1 MIVQPS
7 SISELE
13 AAPNFVALLAA
24 YVDEEGL
31 PGLPRYMPDVDMY
44 RRLEGAG
51 LLYAFEAREDGNLIG
66 FITVITTVT
75 PATGR
80 LTAAIESFFVTEAKR
95 TSGAG
100 LRLLRR
106 AEAKARELGA
116 VLTASA
122 SAGSRLAELLLRLG
136 FVESNVVYYKNF
148 SDNSRSPGGFHGR
161 L

>member
-1 MIVQPS
+1 MIVQAS
-7 SISELE
+7 SVPELE
-13 AAPNFVALLAA
+13 AAPNFAALLGA

-31 PGLPRYMPDVDMY
+31 PGLPRYMPDMDIY
-44 RRLEGAG
+44 RRLETAG
-51 LLYAFEAREDGNLIG
+51 LLHAFEARDEDGLIG
-66 FITVITTVT
+66 FITIITTVT
-75 PATGR
+75 PTTGR
-80 LTAAIESFFVTEAKR
+80 LTAAVESFFVTEAKR

-136 FVESNVVYYKNF
+136 FVESNVVYYKSF
-148 SDNSRSPGGFHGR
+148 SDNSRIPGGFHGG